1 MTAVDL
7 SKFSADKLEQVKEF
21 ELVLPDGTTNKDLVV
36 AVKSLASKEGLAK
49 TFEQEDRRRAMMS
62 QMAKE
67 GKIYQDR
74 LQDQVKNALE
84 TCVTVTEYIRNGE
97 LVIDDK
103 ADIQR
108 FFEDYV
114 WARSQVI
121 DHAKD
126 EGFFYG
132 IGQTS

>member
-1 MTAVDL
+1 MTAIDL
-7 SKFSADKLEQVKEF
+7 SRFSAKKLEEAKEF

-36 AVKSLASKEGLAK
+36 AVKSLASKDGLAK
-49 TFEQEDRRRAMMS
+49 TFEQEDQRRATMA

-67 GKIYQDR
+67 GKVYQDR
-74 LQDQVKNALE
+74 LQDAVKSALE

-97 LVIDDK
+97 VILNTK
-103 ADIQR
+103 EDIKG

-114 WARSQVI
+114 WARAQVI

-132 IGQTS
+132 IGLTS